1 MFDSRKLID
10 ARYFK
15 RLLYNYNSR
24 FYLYNCSFQF
34 KVYLENTEENNLHHI
49 VIVGGG
55 AGGLELATRLGDS
68 LGKKKKALVTLID
81 STRTHV
87 WKPLLHEIA
96 AGSMNPDKHELEYM
110 AQAHWHHFRFRLG
123 RMDGLNRAVKEITVE
138 PFLDEDGVEVIPRRI
153 FKYDTLVIAI
163 GSTTNDFGVKGAL
176 EHSIALDTQG
186 QAERFHRRLHN
197 ALVRAQ
203 TQVAPIQ
210 SGQLEVVIV
219 GAGATGVELAAEL
232 HNTTREL
239 AAYGLDKIDA
249 DRDVKI
255 SIIEASERLLP
266 ALPLKLST
274 AVELELKRLDVQVL
288 TGERVTE
295 VSDKGITTHSGR
307 FISSELVVWAAGI
320 KAPDFLKQLDGLET
334 NRINQLVVKQTLQT
348 TLDESIFAFG
358 DCAACLWIGHEGN
371 VPPRAQA
378 AHQQAS
384 LLFKSMKKR
393 VANNLDLPNY
403 RYRDYGSLVNL
414 GRYSTVG
421 SLMGAL
427 SGGSMYI
434 EGLFA
439 RLMYQSLYKMHLM
452 TLHGV
457 FEVVLQTLAKLIT
470 RRTEAQVKLH

>member
-1 MFDSRKLID
+1 
-10 ARYFK
+10 
-15 RLLYNYNSR
+15 
-24 FYLYNCSFQF
+24 
-34 KVYLENTEENNLHHI
+34 LENTSQDNLHHI

-68 LGKKKKALVTLID
+68 LGKKKKAAITLID

-123 RMDGLNRAVKEITVE
+123 RMEDVNRATKEVTIA
-138 PFLDEDGVEVIPRRI
+138 PFFDEDGVEVIPRRA

-163 GSTTNDFGVKGAL
+163 GSTTNDFGIKGAL
-176 EHSIALDTQG
+176 EHSIALDTQE
-186 QAERFHRRLHN
+186 QAEKFHRRLHN

-203 TQVAPIQ
+203 TQTAPVHA
-210 SGQLEVVIV
+210 GQLEVVIV

-249 DRDVKI
+249 DRDIKI
-255 SIIEASERLLP
+255 SIIEASARVLP
-266 ALPLKLST
+266 ALPPKLST
-274 AVELELKRLDVQVL
+274 AVELELKKLNVQVYA
-288 TGERVTE
+288 GERVTE
-295 VSDKGITTHSGR
+295 VSDKGVHTHSGL
-307 FISSELVVWAAGI
+307 FIPSELVVWAAGI

-358 DCAACLWIGHEGN
+358 DCAACPHLGHDGN

-384 LLFKSMKKR
+384 MLLKTMKKR
-393 VANNLDLPNY
+393 VANNVNLPEY

-427 SGGSMYI
+427 SGGNMYI
-434 EGLFA
+434 QGMFA

-457 FEVVLQTLAKLIT
+457 VEVVLQTLARIIT
-470 RRTEAQVKLH
+470 RRTEAKVKLH

>member
-1 MFDSRKLID
+1 M
-10 ARYFK
+10 
-15 RLLYNYNSR
+15 
-24 FYLYNCSFQF
+24 
-34 KVYLENTEENNLHHI
+34 NTEKLHHI

-68 LGKKKKALVTLID
+68 LGKKKQAVITLID

-96 AGSMNPDKHELEYM
+96 AGSMNPDKHELEYL
-110 AQAHWHHFRFRLG
+110 AQAHWHHFNFRLG
-123 RMDGLNRAVKEITVE
+123 RMDGLDRVKKEVTIA
-138 PFLDEDGVEVIPRRI
+138 PYFDEDGIEVIARRT
-153 FKYDTLVIAI
+153 FQYDSLVIAI
-163 GSTTNDFGVKGAL
+163 GSTTNDFGIKGAR
-176 EHSIALDTQG
+176 EYSIALDTQD
-186 QAERFHRRLHN
+186 QAEKFHRRLHN

-203 TQVAPIQ
+203 TQTTPVQA
-210 SGQLEVVIV
+210 GQLEVVIV

-249 DRDVKI
+249 DRDIKI
-255 SIIEASERLLP
+255 SIIEASERVLP
-266 ALPLKLST
+266 ALPPKLSQS
-274 AVELELKRLDVQVL
+274 VDLELRKLRVHVY

-295 VSDKGITTHSGR
+295 VSDKGVYTHSGR
-307 FISSELVVWAAGI
+307 FIPSALVVWAAGI
-320 KAPDFLKQLDGLET
+320 KAPDFLKELAGLET

-348 TLDESIFAFG
+348 TVDESIFAFG
-358 DCAACLWIGHEGN
+358 DCAACPWLGHDGN

-384 LLFKSMKKR
+384 LLFKTMKKR
-393 VANNLDLPNY
+393 VANKTNLPDY
-403 RYRDYGSLVNL
+403 HYTDYGSLVNL

-421 SLMGAL
+421 SLMGTL

-457 FEVVLQTLAKLIT
+457 FTVILQTVARLIT

>member
-1 MFDSRKLID
+1 MNKQ
-10 ARYFK
+10 K
-15 RLLYNYNSR
+15 
-24 FYLYNCSFQF
+24 
-34 KVYLENTEENNLHHI
+34 LHHI

-68 LGKKKKALVTLID
+68 LGKKKQAVITLID

-96 AGSMNPDKHELEYM
+96 AGSMNPDKHELEYL
-110 AQAHWHHFRFRLG
+110 AQAHWHHFNFRLG
-123 RMDGLNRAVKEITVE
+123 RMDGLDRSKKEVTIA
-138 PFLDEDGVEVIPRRI
+138 PYFDEDGIEVIPRRT
-153 FKYDTLVIAI
+153 FQYDSLVIAI
-163 GSTTNDFGVKGAL
+163 GSTTNDFGIKGAR
-176 EHSIALDTQG
+176 EHSIALDTQD
-186 QAERFHRRLHN
+186 QAEKFHRRLHN

-203 TQVAPIQ
+203 TQTTPVKA
-210 SGQLEVVIV
+210 GQLEVVIV

-249 DRDVKI
+249 DRDIKI
-255 SIIEASERLLP
+255 SIIEASERVLP
-266 ALPLKLST
+266 ALPPKLSQ
-274 AVELELKRLDVQVL
+274 AVDLELRKLRVHIY

-295 VSDKGITTHSGR
+295 VADKGVYTHSGR
-307 FISSELVVWAAGI
+307 FIPSALVVWAAGI
-320 KAPDFLKQLDGLET
+320 KAPDFLKELDGLET
-334 NRINQLVVKQTLQT
+334 NRINQLLVKQTLQT
-348 TLDESIFAFG
+348 TLDESVFAFG
-358 DCAACLWIGHEGN
+358 DCAACPWLGHDGN

-384 LLFKSMKKR
+384 LLFKTMKKR
-393 VANNLDLPNY
+393 VANKTNLPEY
-403 RYRDYGSLVNL
+403 HYTDYGSLVNL

-421 SLMGAL
+421 SLMGTL

-439 RLMYQSLYKMHLM
+439 RMMYQSLYKMHLM

-457 FEVVLQTLAKLIT
+457 FEVILQTLARIIT

>member
-1 MFDSRKLID
+1 M
-10 ARYFK
+10 
-15 RLLYNYNSR
+15 
-24 FYLYNCSFQF
+24 
-34 KVYLENTEENNLHHI
+34 ENTENNSLHHI

-68 LGKKKKALVTLID
+68 LGKNKKAAITLID

-96 AGSMNPDKHELEYM
+96 AGSMNPDKHELEYL

-123 RMDGLNRAVKEITVE
+123 RMDGLNRAEKEVYVA
-138 PFLDEDGVEVIPRRI
+138 PYHDEDGIEVIPRRS

-163 GSTTNDFGVKGAL
+163 GSTTNDFGIKGAR

-186 QAERFHRRLHN
+186 QAEKFHRRLHN
-197 ALVRAQ
+197 ALLRAH
-203 TQVAPIQ
+203 TQAAPVQ
-210 SGQLEVVIV
+210 PGQLEVVIV

-239 AAYGLDKIDA
+239 TAYGLDKIDA
-249 DRDVKI
+249 DRDIKI
-255 SIIEASERLLP
+255 SIIEASDRLLP
-266 ALPLKLST
+266 ALPPKLSM
-274 AVELELKRLDVQVL
+274 AVDLELRKLRVHIF

-295 VSDKGITTHSGR
+295 VSNKGIHTHSGR
-307 FISSELVVWAAGI
+307 FIPSELVVWAAGI
-320 KAPDFLKQLDGLET
+320 KAPDFLKDLAGLET
-334 NRINQLVVKQTLQT
+334 NRINQLVVRQTLQT
-348 TLDESIFAFG
+348 TVDDNIFAFG
-358 DCAACLWIGHEGN
+358 DCAACPWLGHDGN

-384 LLFKSMKKR
+384 MLVKTMKKR
-393 VANNLDLPNY
+393 VANKHNLPDY
-403 RYRDYGSLVNL
+403 HYRDYGSLVNL

-421 SLMGAL
+421 SLMGAIA
-427 SGGSMYI
+427 GGSMYI

-452 TLHGV
+452 ALHGFFTV
-457 FEVVLQTLAKLIT
+457 FLQTLARMIT
-470 RRTEAQVKLH
+470 RRTEAHVKLH

>member
-1 MFDSRKLID
+1 M
-10 ARYFK
+10 
-15 RLLYNYNSR
+15 
-24 FYLYNCSFQF
+24 
-34 KVYLENTEENNLHHI
+34 V
-49 VIVGGG
+49 VGGG

-68 LGKKKKALVTLID
+68 LGKTNKAKITLID
-81 STRTHV
+81 STRTHM

-96 AGSMNPDKHELEYM
+96 AGSMNPDKHQLEYM
-110 AQAHWHHFRFRLG
+110 AQAHWHHFKFRLG
-123 RMDGLNRAVKEITVE
+123 RMDGLNRAAQEITVA
-138 PFLDEDGVEVIPRRI
+138 PHHDEEGVEVIPRRT

-163 GSTTNDFGVKGAL
+163 GSTTNDFGIEGAR
-176 EHSIALDTQG
+176 EHSIALDTQE
-186 QAERFHRRLHN
+186 QAEKFHRRLHN

-203 TQVAPIQ
+203 TQVEPIKL
-210 SGQLEVVIV
+210 GQLEVVIV

-255 SIIEASERLLP
+255 TIIEASDRVLP
-266 ALPLKLST
+266 ALPTKLSL
-274 AVELELKRLDVQVL
+274 AVDVELRKLRVNVF
-288 TGERVTE
+288 TSERVTE
-295 VSDKGITTHSGR
+295 VSDKGVTTHSGR
-307 FISSELVVWAAGI
+307 FIPTELVVWAAGI
-320 KAPDFLKQLDGLET
+320 KAPEFLKQLDGLET

-348 TLDESIFAFG
+348 SLDDSIFALG
-358 DCAACLWIGHEGN
+358 DCAACPWIGHDGN

-384 LLFKSMKKR
+384 LLLKTMKKR
-393 VANNLDLPNY
+393 VAKQTNLPEY
-403 RYRDYGSLVNL
+403 KYRDYGSLVNL

-452 TLHGV
+452 TLHGFFTV
-457 FEVVLQTLAKLIT
+457 ALQTIARIIT
-470 RRTEAQVKLH
+470 QRTEPKIKLH

>member
-1 MFDSRKLID
+1 MNK
-10 ARYFK
+10 K
-15 RLLYNYNSR
+15 P
-24 FYLYNCSFQF
+24 
-34 KVYLENTEENNLHHI
+34 LHHI

-68 LGKKKKALVTLID
+68 LGKKKQAIITLID

-96 AGSMNPDKHELEYM
+96 AGSMNPDKHELEYL
-110 AQAHWHHFRFRLG
+110 AQAHWHHFNFRLG
-123 RMDGLNRAVKEITVE
+123 RMDGLDRAKKEVTIA
-138 PFLDEDGVEVIPRRI
+138 PYFDEDGEEVIARRT
-153 FKYDTLVIAI
+153 FQYDSLVIAI
-163 GSTTNDFGVKGAL
+163 GSTTNDFGIKGAR
-176 EHSIALDTQG
+176 EYSIALDTQD
-186 QAERFHRRLHN
+186 QAEKFHRRLHN
-197 ALVRAQ
+197 ALLRAQ
-203 TQVAPIQ
+203 TQTTPLTA
-210 SGQLEVVIV
+210 GQLEVVIV

-249 DRDVKI
+249 DRDIKI
-255 SIIEASERLLP
+255 SIIEASERVLP
-266 ALPLKLST
+266 ALPPKLSQS
-274 AVELELKRLDVQVL
+274 VDLELHKLRVHIY

-295 VSDKGITTHSGR
+295 VAEKGVYTHSGR
-307 FISSELVVWAAGI
+307 FIPSELVVWAAGI
-320 KAPDFLKQLDGLET
+320 KAPDFLKDLDGLET
-334 NRINQLVVKQTLQT
+334 NPINQLLVKQTLQT
-348 TLDESIFAFG
+348 TIDESIFAFG
-358 DCAACLWIGHEGN
+358 DCAACAWLGHDGN
-371 VPPRAQA
+371 VPPRAQV

-384 LLFKSMKKR
+384 LLFKTMKKR
-393 VANNLDLPNY
+393 VANKSNLPDY
-403 RYRDYGSLVNL
+403 HYTDYGSLVNL

-421 SLMGAL
+421 SLMGNL

-457 FEVVLQTLAKLIT
+457 FEVVLQTVARLIT